1 MNKSLFSKYLQN
13 IEKAKAINYP
23 LFIQSA
29 QLHSISETQLEEI
42 FSKLKVRG
50 NSYQLSIIDEQK
62 FNHLQQRFSQKSPT
76 NRVEAS
82 MVGNSHIKPV
92 SGSLLTILF
101 NQQSFPQVVV
111 FDTNANFNSLYKADK
126 NLLIIENLENFLAI
140 IKNPDYM
147 ALWLDKHWDCD
158 IVYASGNAINNKLH
172 HKFFAQYDKIR
183 CLLDIDMGGFKI
195 FKSFSHMASKTS
207 HCEFILSD
215 YYIKKYHQAGI
226 IYSHQDYIKLINFK
240 YPQSL
245 IEAYKM
251 VLANKK
257 FAEQEILLK

>member
-1 MNKSLFSKYLQN
+1 MNKSLFSKYLKN
-13 IEKAKAINYP
+13 IEKARAINYP

-29 QLHSISETQLEEI
+29 QLHSISETQLEEV

-50 NSYQLSIIDEQK
+50 SSYQLTIVNYQK
-62 FNHLQQRFSQKSPT
+62 FNYLQQQFSSKSPT

-82 MVGNSHIKPV
+82 IVGNSHIKTV

-101 NQQSFPQVVV
+101 YHQDFPQVVV
-111 FDTNANFNSLYKADK
+111 FDNNANFNSLYKAHK

-140 IKNPDYM
+140 IKEPDYL

-172 HKFFAQYDKIR
+172 IKFFAKYDKIR

-195 FKSFSHMASKTS
+195 FKSFSHMVSKTS
-207 HCEFILSD
+207 HCEFVLSD

-226 IYSHQDYIKLINFK
+226 TYSHQDYIKLIDFN

-245 IEAYKM
+245 FDVYKM
-251 VLANKK
+251 VLENKK